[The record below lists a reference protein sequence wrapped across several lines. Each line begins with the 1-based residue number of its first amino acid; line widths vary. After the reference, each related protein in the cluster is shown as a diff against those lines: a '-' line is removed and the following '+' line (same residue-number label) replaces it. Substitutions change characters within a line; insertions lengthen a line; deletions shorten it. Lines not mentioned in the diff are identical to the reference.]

1 MFMTCLGTYS
11 YWKKSTKKWRHPHQ
25 LFIPQVAQDHIA
37 NKACTKIGRNVYKPF
52 ISWNTLLFCWLKVCC
67 NFAKRDLIKNIS
79 LHLLSLCYEVV
90 DQTRYR
96 KIYAP
101 WPKGKIT
108 SVRVD
113 HRSFFFYEQIHYSFS
128 VSVTWQ
134 RYQKNGQSLPSS
146 FRSLLRQQ
154 QKNPF
159 TTSLTNKYILALS
172 AYNSETRP
180 LTSILYYWCT
190 TFCHVE

>member
-90 DQTRYR
+90 NQTRYR

-113 HRSFFFYEQIHYSFS
+113 HRSFFFM
-128 VSVTWQ
+128 
-134 RYQKNGQSLPSS
+134 
-146 FRSLLRQQ
+146 
-154 QKNPF
+154 
-159 TTSLTNKYILALS
+159 NKY
-172 AYNSETRP
+172 
-180 LTSILYYWCT
+180 T
-190 TFCHVE
+190 TLFQFQWHDNGIKKMDNRCRVVSGHF